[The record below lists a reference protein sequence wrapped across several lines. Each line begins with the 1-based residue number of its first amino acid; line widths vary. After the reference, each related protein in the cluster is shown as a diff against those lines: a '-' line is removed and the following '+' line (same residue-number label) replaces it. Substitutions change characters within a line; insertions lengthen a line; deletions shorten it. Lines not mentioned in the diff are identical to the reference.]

1 MISELKYFIINKPFR
16 VLSQFTDK
24 NGRKT
29 LGDIFPF
36 PKNVYPV
43 GRLDYDSEGL
53 LLLTNDKKLVDL
65 LLNPRF
71 RHEREYLVQVEG
83 VFDKP
88 ATKKL
93 TEGVIIED
101 RKTLPARVKILPA
114 SFIYPE
120 RTPPIRERQTIPV
133 SWVQITIFEGKRRQV
148 RKMTATV
155 GFPTLR
161 LIRIRIANISMNNLA
176 PGKVR
181 ELSSAEIFNLKLL
194 LNFKE

>member
-1 MISELKYFIINKPFR
+1 MNKPFN

-29 LGDIFPF
+29 LGELFPF
-36 PKNVYPV
+36 PKGVYAI

-53 LLLTNDKKLVDL
+53 LLLSNDKQIVDL

-83 VFDKP
+83 LFNAAAVQ
-88 ATKKL
+88 KL
-93 TEGVIIED
+93 ADGVLIEG
-101 RKTLPARVKILPA
+101 RMTLPARVKIMTP
-114 SFIYPE
+114 SFTYPE
-120 RTPPIRERQTIPV
+120 RTPPIRERKTVPV
-133 SWVQITIFEGKRRQV
+133 SWVKITISEGKRRQV
-148 RKMTATV
+148 RKMTASV

-161 LIRIRIANISMNNLA
+161 LIRVRIANISLSSLA

-181 ELSSAEIFNLKLL
+181 ELSCTELLNLKQL

>member
-1 MISELKYFIINKPFR
+1 MISELKYFVINKPFN

-29 LGDIFPF
+29 LGELFPF
-36 PKNVYPV
+36 PKEVYPI

-53 LLLTNDKKLVDL
+53 LLLSNDKKIVDL

-83 VFDKP
+83 IFDES
-88 ATKKL
+88 AALKL
-93 TEGVIIED
+93 AEGVIIEG
-101 RKTLPARVKILPA
+101 RKTLPARVKIMPA

-120 RTPPIRERQTIPV
+120 RTPPIRERKSIPI
-133 SWVQITIFEGKRRQV
+133 SWVKITISEGKRRQV
-148 RKMTATV
+148 RKMTASA

-161 LIRIRIANISMNNLA
+161 LIRIRIANILLNNLT

-181 ELSSAEIFNLKLL
+181 ELSCAELFNLKLL